1 MCLEPACRQSGSLA
15 TQLVRCENGFLKE
28 GRTDERIFSTS
39 SSSSA
44 AAGSRRPQRRQN
56 HEAMNKDR
64 PPPPRHR
71 PSVLSSATDR
81 HTAGGANTRGKGGH
95 VRTAKR
101 FIDVTL
107 DFGDIRSMKLQ
118 RKDDSDLQQT
128 GPDLADPAGKDES
141 RMAAAAAASKSVSA
155 ICSSVHRLARGVEG
169 RKEVTKK
176 ERGWKR

>member
-1 MCLEPACRQSGSLA
+1 
-15 TQLVRCENGFLKE
+15 
-28 GRTDERIFSTS
+28 
-39 SSSSA
+39 
-44 AAGSRRPQRRQN
+44 
-56 HEAMNKDR
+56 MNKDR
-64 PPPPRHR
+64 PPPRAGAALR
-71 PSVLSSATDR
+71 FVLSFATDR

-128 GPDLADPAGKDES
+128 GPYFADPAGKDES
-141 RMAAAAAASKSVSA
+141 RMAAASKSVSA

>member
-1 MCLEPACRQSGSLA
+1 MRKRLFEGGP
-15 TQLVRCENGFLKE
+15 

-39 SSSSA
+39 AAA

-64 PPPPRHR
+64 PPRRRRR

-95 VRTAKR
+95 VRIAKR
-101 FIDVTL
+101 FIDIAR
-107 DFGDIRSMKLQ
+107 DFSDTRSMKLQ

-128 GPDLADPAGKDES
+128 GPDFADPAGKDES
-141 RMAAAAAASKSVSA
+141 RMAAASKSVSVVRSA
-155 ICSSVHRLARGVEG
+155 PLFIVSLARGVEG